1 MWGGFLESVKKEVE
15 LKDAIPEDAGK
26 LTCVDLSLPHFQSLG
41 FG

>member
-1 MWGGFLESVKKEVE
+1 MWGGFLETVKKEVE

-26 LTCVDLSLPHFQSLG
+26 LTSFGLSLPHFWSLG